1 MLAITSINFNQKSYT
16 KNNCNNSIRPMP
28 KDIFTLRQK
37 SNIPFCSVPRKK
49 MATLYNNILNQI
61 KQANS
66 EESVNKVFDIFTAK
80 YNELR
85 SKSCAEYVH
94 EMNNV
99 TNLYMSLLAD
109 TKRFLKDSFYPHIQN
124 DKECLAFKKDTFAK
138 LLDTIDECTNRW
150 SIIEKWDKPSTI
162 APFQDVFDLLKKMPS
177 KSQYKNISLDGL
189 GLLQDKK
196 IKNPAQF
203 YTCVSQPL
211 GNAIKYGE
219 DKPFKIKIEEVVKAG
234 QKSYYASF
242 INPDTKTIPDK
253 EIDKILEG
261 YFYRASNATKANI
274 NGSGAGFYNIVRI
287 LTFNG
292 YKSDIPNL
300 IEKGRKKGV
309 HVRIPLIGV
318 CE

>member
-16 KNNCNNSIRPMP
+16 KNNCNNSIKPIP
-28 KDIFTLRQK
+28 KDVFTPRQK
-37 SNIPFCSVPRKK
+37 SNLSFGSIPQKK
-49 MATLYNNILNQI
+49 MATLYKNILRKI
-61 KQANS
+61 KQAKT
-66 EESVNKVFDIFTAK
+66 EERINQIHNKFSFK
-80 YNELR
+80 YKKLL
-85 SKSCAEYVH
+85 SKSNAEYDH
-94 EMNNV
+94 EMRNGV
-99 TNLYMSLLAD
+99 VLYEALVID
-109 TKRFLKDSFYPHIQN
+109 KEGFLKDIYYPHIKG
-124 DKECLAFKKDTFAK
+124 DFSCLAFKKDTFKK
-138 LLDTIDECTNRW
+138 LLGTIKECTNRW